1 MTAIR
6 ITRDQ
11 ATEAI
16 RANVGEDGKIRY
28 LVDHGGELAVRSKEL
43 DDAVDDL
50 RYYDLFAFQQ
60 GPFAFNL
67 AALGKSSGAVLRFD
81 VPYPAALS
89 AAAYDILT
97 KHSGILS
104 DVLKYSDPADPGD
117 AKLVDEASRA
127 IVDWS
132 RANRLAGGAA

>member
-11 ATEAI
+11 AADAI

-28 LVDHGGELAVRSKEL
+28 LVDRGCELTLRSKEL
-43 DDAVDDL
+43 DDAIDDL
-50 RYYDLFAFQQ
+50 RYYVLFAYQP
-60 GPFAFNL
+60 GPFAFDL
-67 AALGKSSGAVLRFD
+67 AAMSASSGAILRFD
-81 VPYPAALS
+81 VPQPIDLA
-89 AAAYDILT
+89 AAAYAILA

-104 DVLKYSDPADPGD
+104 DVLKYSDPADPDD
-117 AKLVDEASRA
+117 AKLVDEASCA